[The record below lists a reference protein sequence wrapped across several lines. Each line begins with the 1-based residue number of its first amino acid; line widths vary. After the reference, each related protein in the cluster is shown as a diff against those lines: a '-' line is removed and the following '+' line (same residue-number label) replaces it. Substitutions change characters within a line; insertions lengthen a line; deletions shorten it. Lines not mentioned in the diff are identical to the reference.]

1 MLKFRHSR
9 ESGNQVCVFL
19 RWVPAFAG
27 MTIIGGC
34 ATVPRIVATAP
45 VEVQILAIN
54 DFHGNLEPPGLVYD
68 GARGKVPTGGAAYL
82 ATALKQVRT
91 PASVTVAA
99 GDLIS
104 ASPLISSLYYDEP
117 TIEALSAAGLDL
129 AAVGN
134 HEFDRGSGE
143 LKRMQAGGCRARQAG
158 EARISCK
165 FTPFDGARFQYLA
178 ANVLDANGRTVFP
191 ATAIKDVGGVRI
203 GFVGMTLRQT
213 ATLVSPAGVAG
224 LTFTDEAATANALV
238 PALTAAGAKAVVLLI
253 HQGGA
258 IEGKYDDPSC
268 PGLSGDIL
276 PIIAKLDPAIRL
288 IVSGHT
294 HNAYI
299 CHVPNIGGGE
309 RLLTS
314 SGKYGG
320 LVTDIR
326 LTFGPDGAFAND
338 RASFVPVQ
346 GEAIDNAKIKAPL
359 NPAYPV
365 FAADPG
371 VTALVARYR
380 IAAKETASRP
390 VGKLPGALAWAD
402 VGEVSQAAE
411 FIADAQYF
419 VARDAA
425 KGGSDLSFMN
435 AGGARTDLVPAVDGT
450 VTYSQI
456 FTMQPFANNIVT
468 LSLTGEDIFALL
480 EQQFNSGL
488 NSVERPNLL
497 MPSANA
503 RFAYDRSRPAGK
515 RMASVV
521 LNGKPIDPTRIYR
534 VTVNNFLAAGGDN
547 FTVLAKGR
555 DATDGGLD
563 LDATEA
569 YLKTNPPVP
578 VAGRVIDLTPKDW
591 KP

>member
-1 MLKFRHSR
+1 MKIFV
-9 ESGNQVCVFL
+9 SGFAIFL
-19 RWVPAFAG
+19 A
-27 MTIIGGC
+27 GC
-34 ATVPRIVATAP
+34 ATVPRPIATAP

-68 GARGKVPTGGAAYL
+68 GAKGKVPTGGAAYL

-143 LKRMQAGGCRARQAG
+143 LARMQRGGCRPNRGRQLR
-158 EARISCK
+158 ESCK
-165 FTPFDGARFQYLA
+165 FGAYKGAGFQYLA
-178 ANVLDANGRTVFP
+178 ANVVEANGQTIFP
-191 ATAIKDVGGVRI
+191 GTAIKDIGGVKI
-203 GFVGMTLRQT
+203 GFIGMTLRQT

-238 PALTAAGAKAVVLLI
+238 PALIAAGAKTVVLLI

-258 IEGKYDDPSC
+258 IDGKFDDPSC

-288 IVSGHT
+288 IVSGHS

-299 CHVPNIGGGE
+299 CRVPNVGGGD

-314 SGKYGG
+314 AGKYGA

-326 LTFGPDGAFAND
+326 LMFGPDGSLAGD

-371 VTALVARYR
+371 VAALVARYHG
-380 IAAKETASRP
+380 AAAAVADRP
-390 VGKLPGALAWAD
+390 VGKLAAVVVRGENGAESPASEL
-402 VGEVSQAAE
+402 
-411 FIADAQYF
+411 IADGQYF
-419 VARDAA
+419 MARDASR
-425 KGGSDLSFMN
+425 GGADFALMN
-435 AGGARTDLVPAVDGT
+435 YGGARTDLIPGADGT
-450 VTYSQI
+450 VTYGQI
-456 FTMQPFANNIVT
+456 FALQPFANNLVT
-468 LSLTGEDIFALL
+468 LGLTGAEVKALL
-480 EQQFNSGL
+480 EQQFDSGT
-488 NSVERPNLL
+488 NTVARPNLI
-497 MPSANA
+497 MPSAGFA
-503 RFAYDRSRPAGK
+503 FRFDRSRPAGQ
-515 RMASVV
+515 RIVEMR
-521 LNGKPIDPTRIYR
+521 LGGKPIDPARMYR

-578 VAGRVIDLTPKDW
+578 VAGRVTDLTPKDW
-591 KP
+591 RP